1 MNTDESLSKVFDI
14 EPMVAQEVLPAL
26 SSAPVIESS
35 DKIEDDYDHAR
46 DNLRELLT
54 QGKSA
59 LETALSVAKSSEHP
73 RAFEVVGGLMKQLA
87 DINQQLMD
95 VHQQKKKLEEPNK
108 TQTKNTTNNAI
119 FVGSTAE
126 LSKMISNMNKGGK
139 AGNSKLFRD
148 EM

>member
-14 EPMVAQEVLPAL
+14 EPVKEQEVEVLPATGEPKHT
-26 SSAPVIESS
+26 SA
-35 DKIEDDYDHAR
+35 KIEDDYDHAR

-95 VHQQKKKLEEPNK
+95 VHQQKKKLEEPVK
-108 TQTKNTTNNAI
+108 GAAKEITTNNAI
-119 FVGSTAE
+119 FVGSTSD
-126 LSKMISNMNKGGK
+126 LNKMIKKMTG
-139 AGNSKLFRD
+139 
-148 EM
+148 E